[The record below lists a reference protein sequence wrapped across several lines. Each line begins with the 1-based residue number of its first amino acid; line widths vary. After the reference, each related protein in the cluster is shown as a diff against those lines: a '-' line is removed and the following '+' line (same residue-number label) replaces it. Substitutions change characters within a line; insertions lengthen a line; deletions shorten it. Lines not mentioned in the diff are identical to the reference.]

1 MLTNKKAYHDYFV
14 LQKLTAGVVL
24 VGCEAKS
31 LRANNASFHN
41 AYVEIIGQQAF
52 LNGLHIKPYDH
63 GNIWNTDPDRQR
75 KLLLHKSEIRKLEAM
90 IKEQGVTIV
99 PLMVYMDHGYV
110 KIEIGICKGKKL
122 YDKRNDLK
130 QKDIKRD
137 IERNLK

>member
-14 LQKLTAGVVL
+14 LEKLQAGIQL
-24 VGCEAKS
+24 IGCEAKS

-130 QKDIKRD
+130 QKDMKRD
-137 IERNLK
+137 MERNLK

>member
-14 LQKLTAGVVL
+14 LEKLQAGIQL

-31 LRANNASFHN
+31 LRVNNASFHN
-41 AYVEIIGQQAF
+41 AYVEINGHEAF

-75 KLLLHKSEIRKLEAM
+75 KLLLHKSEIHKLESE

-99 PLMVYMDHGYV
+99 PLILYLDHGYV